1 MTISTQTTKVTVL
14 GNGAQSVF
22 TYSFLLPTAGQY
34 ALYYTDAA
42 GLISL
47 ISQANYT
54 VSGIGVSTGGTFTY
68 LPSGTPIAT
77 GTSLTLVRAV
87 PNTQVYEF
95 GNQGA
100 YYPQQVESALDRLD
114 MQVQQ
119 LQTLANLSF
128 KVPFTNANVADVP
141 TLVDRANTWAYF
153 DASGNLVGSAAASP
167 GTSLGSLLIEGDQS
181 LQADPVAN
189 PVNTFSSLIVT
200 GTTAQDN
207 EREFLVSIGLISNR
221 GAAAASP
228 ERDKVGLY
236 VGLQADS
243 GTGDVW
249 SFNTVLTM
257 GAGAAAYNAQGH
269 ELDFNNLNGHR
280 GDTPNGAGL
289 AAPVAYGLSITG
301 VASYRSTSALLLTGG
316 ASAWNRGLT
325 ITGAVVQSSVQ
336 DLSTADRAI
345 DLQGAYDYAIDLSPS
360 TSTAAAIQMGNAHV
374 LRGKTV
380 GGTARNLIS
389 MSAGDNVIVGDTSNQ
404 LVLAATGAIVPYADN
419 TVSFGN
425 GSFRPTELFAVTGT
439 VNTSDPKMKK
449 DIAPLAS
456 MLPLLREIQP
466 IAFKFKEG
474 GSATE
479 TVMEEQSTQVY
490 ETVEVEKVV
499 YEVRDGRAIERKAK
513 EKVDRRVVDE
523 VPVVDAKGE
532 QVYDWTKPM
541 RDGQGRITHPSVRVP
556 RMHRVPRMAVQQ
568 VPVQRVVMRPGKRTH
583 LGFSATEVHA
593 AVEKLGLGDLGV
605 YVKDSGVEGLRTDQL
620 VAVLWQVARE
630 QDAELAALKA
640 SLGLPRQ

>member
-54 VSGIGVSTGGTFTY
+54 VSGIGVATGGTFTY

-87 PNTQVYEF
+87 PNTQVYDF

-100 YYPQQVESALDRLD
+100 YYPQQVQSALDRLE

-141 TLVDRANTWAYF
+141 TLIDRANTWAYF
-153 DASGNLVGSAAASP
+153 DASGNLVGSATASP
-167 GTSLGSLLIEGDQS
+167 GTSLGSLLIDGDQS

-200 GTTAQDN
+200 GTTAQDD

-221 GAAAASP
+221 GAASASP
-228 ERDKVGLY
+228 ERDKVALY
-236 VGLQADS
+236 VGALADS

-257 GAGAAAYNAQGH
+257 AAGAAAYNAFGH

-289 AAPVAYGLSITG
+289 VAPVAYGLAITG
-301 VASYRSTSALLLTGG
+301 VASYRSTSALLVTGG

-325 ITGAVVQSSVQ
+325 FTGAIVQSSIQ
-336 DLSTADRAI
+336 DLGTADRAL

-380 GGTARNLIS
+380 GGTARTLVGLNAS
-389 MSAGDNVIVGDTSNQ
+389 DQVFVGDSAQTMA
-404 LVLAATGAIVPYADN
+404 LAGSVVVPYAN
-419 TVSFGN
+419 NLISFGN
-425 GSFRPTELFAVTGT
+425 GSFRWTEIFATNGVI
-439 VNTSDPKMKK
+439 NTSDPSLKK
-449 DIAPLAS
+449 NIAPMAS
-456 MLPLLREIQP
+456 MVGLLREIKP
-466 IAFKFKEG
+466 ITFEFKEG
-474 GSATE
+474 GGSTE
-479 TVMEEQSTQVY
+479 TVMEEQITQVY
-490 ETVEVEKVV
+490 ETIEVEKTAYDVV
-499 YEVRDGRAIERKAK
+499 DGKAVERKVK
-513 EKVDRRVVDE
+513 ESVERRVVDE

-532 QVYDWTKPM
+532 SVYDWTKPM
-541 RDGQGRITHPSVRVP
+541 RDRHGTITHPAVRVP
-556 RMHRVPRMAVQQ
+556 RMHRVPRMARQQ
-568 VPVQRVVMRPGKRTH
+568 VPVERIVMREGKRTH
-583 LGFSATEVHA
+583 LGFSATDVQA
-593 AVEKLGLGDLGV
+593 AVQKLGLGDLGV
-605 YVKDSGVEGLRTDQL
+605 YVKDSGVEGLRIDQL

-630 QDAELAALKA
+630 QDAELAALKV

>member
-236 VGLQADS
+236 IGLLADS

-257 GAGAAAYNAQGH
+257 GAGAATYNAQGH

-336 DLSTADRAI
+336 DLSTADRAL

-380 GGTARNLIS
+380 GGTARTLVGLNAS
-389 MSAGDNVIVGDTSNQ
+389 DQVFVGDSAQTMA
-404 LVLAATGAIVPYADN
+404 LAGSVVVPYADN
-419 TVSFGN
+419 LISFGN
-425 GSFRPTELFAVTGT
+425 GSFRWTEIFATNGVI
-439 VNTSDPKMKK
+439 NTSDPSLKK
-449 DIAPLAS
+449 NIAPMAS
-456 MLPLLREIQP
+456 MVGLLREIKP
-466 IAFKFKEG
+466 ITFEFKEG
-474 GSATE
+474 GGSTE
-479 TVMEEQSTQVY
+479 TVMEEQITQVY
-490 ETVEVEKVV
+490 ETIEVEKTVYDVV
-499 YEVRDGRAIERKAK
+499 DGKAVERKVTEAV
-513 EKVDRRVVDE
+513 ERRVVDE
-523 VPVVDAKGE
+523 VPVVDGNGE
-532 QVYDWTKPM
+532 PVYDWTKPM
-541 RDGQGRITHPSVRVP
+541 RNRLGEITHPAVRVP
-556 RMHRVPRMAVQQ
+556 RMHRVPRMAKQQ
-568 VPVQRVVMRPGKRTH
+568 VPVERIVMREGKRTH
-583 LGFSATEVHA
+583 LGFSATDVQA
-593 AVEKLGLGDLGV
+593 AVQKLGLGDLGV
-605 YVKDSGVEGLRTDQL
+605 YVKDSGVEGLRIDQL